1 MRKEKGVYR
10 YINNGSCIPFSRRI
24 LMTVNNKLFPCERI
38 GHDSPLGYIQDDN
51 IFIDSK
57 AIKRYSM
64 LYNDVK
70 HLCTQCYQYKNCP
83 TCIYCEIRNNA
94 SCPNFTNYSQVQKNL
109 QNIFPFLKPI
119 VAFIKKMLN
128 PYKYYKYENKPA
140 YICFYLETY
149 TYIALKGNDLWYI
162 ILLME
167 IYKMFRRYELY

>member
-119 VAFIKKMLN
+119 VAFIKK
-128 PYKYYKYENKPA
+128 
-140 YICFYLETY
+140 C
-149 TYIALKGNDLWYI
+149 
-162 ILLME
+162 
-167 IYKMFRRYELY
+167 